1 MESVLAGLEFVFSS
15 SPSVEAN
22 PMTRLL
28 EAALVGESQSSWRH
42 ASQLTRLTFYPF
54 LQQIDRFL
62 PHLQV
67 VAWSSLLL
75 RLF

>member
-1 MESVLAGLEFVFSS
+1 MESVLADLGFVFSS

-22 PMTRLL
+22 PVMLLL
-28 EAALVGESQSSWRH
+28 EAGLVGESQSSWQH
-42 ASQLTRLTFYPF
+42 ASQSTRLTFYPF

-62 PHLQV
+62 PHSQV

-75 RLF
+75 SLF